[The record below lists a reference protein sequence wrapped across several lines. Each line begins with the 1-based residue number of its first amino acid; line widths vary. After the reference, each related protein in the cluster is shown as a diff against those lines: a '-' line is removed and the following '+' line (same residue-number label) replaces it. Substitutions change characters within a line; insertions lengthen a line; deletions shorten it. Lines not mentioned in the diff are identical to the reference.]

1 MKGFED
7 LEEIRRRRD
16 YNLAALVRIA
26 IRGRRMPEFHQLE
39 RQKKKKKEAMT
50 DMELYEAVRALNR
63 AMGGTEE

>member
-1 MKGFED
+1 
-7 LEEIRRRRD
+7 
-16 YNLAALVRIA
+16 
-26 IRGRRMPEFHQLE
+26 MPEFHQLE